1 MKLLTGFCKNGEI
14 LNFCHPNALITLAE
28 YLSDYATPETK
39 SKGMKIIQQEL
50 QKVEN
55 SKTKELAKTYI
66 DNIVSGIGRDY
77 RF

>member
-1 MKLLTGFCKNGEI
+1 MSFCKNGEI

-55 SKTKELAKTYI
+55 PKTKELAKTYI
-66 DNIVSGIGRDY
+66 DNIISGIGRDY